1 MAKMLTVSGKSAFM
15 MRRADQMEDN
25 TKITSLD
32 DIYDGDNATGKFAL
46 TGDHFMAIGVDVL
59 SGDYEVVV
67 RDGKLA
73 SSATVVDAESLQK
86 FGAALAAAT
95 P

>member
-1 MAKMLTVSGKSAFM
+1 M
-15 MRRADQMEDN
+15 MKLAGHVEDT
-25 TKITSLD
+25 TKIALSD
-32 DIYDGDNATGKFAL
+32 DIYDAENATGKFTL
-46 TGDHFMAIGVDVL
+46 TGDNFMAIGVDVL

-73 SSATVVDAESLQK
+73 SVTTVVDAESLQK
-86 FGAALAAAT
+86 SGTALAVVAAT

>member
-1 MAKMLTVSGKSAFM
+1 MLTVSGKSAFM
-15 MRRADQMEDN
+15 MRLAGQMEDN
-25 TKITSLD
+25 IKITLSD
-32 DIYDGDNATGKFAL
+32 DIYDGDNATSKFAL
-46 TGDHFMAIGVDVL
+46 TGDNFMAIVVDVL

-73 SSATVVDAESLQK
+73 SLTTVVDAESLEK
-86 FGAALAAAT
+86 LGASLAAAT

>member
-1 MAKMLTVSGKSAFM
+1 MLTVSGKSAFM
-15 MRRADQMEDN
+15 MRLAGQMEDN
-25 TKITSLD
+25 TKITLSD

-46 TGDHFMAIGVDVL
+46 TGDNFMAIVVDVL

-67 RDGKLA
+67 KDGELA
-73 SSATVVDAESLQK
+73 SLATVVDAGSLQK
-86 FGAALAAAT
+86 LGAALAAVT

>member
-1 MAKMLTVSGKSAFM
+1 MLTVSGKSAFM
-15 MRRADQMEDN
+15 MRLAGQMEDN
-25 TKITSLD
+25 IKITLSD

-46 TGDHFMAIGVDVL
+46 TGDNFMAIVVDVL

-67 RDGKLA
+67 KDGELA
-73 SSATVVDAESLQK
+73 SLATVVDAGSLQK
-86 FGAALAAAT
+86 LGAALAAVT

>member
-1 MAKMLTVSGKSAFM
+1 MLTVSGKSAFM
-15 MRRADQMEDN
+15 MSLAGQMEDT
-25 TKITSLD
+25 TKITLSD

-46 TGDHFMAIGVDVL
+46 TGDNFMAIVVDVL

-67 RDGKLA
+67 KDGELA
-73 SSATVVDAESLQK
+73 SLATVVDAGSLQK
-86 FGAALAAAT
+86 LGAALAAVT

>member
-1 MAKMLTVSGKSAFM
+1 MLTVSGKSAFM
-15 MRRADQMEDN
+15 MRLAGQMEDN
-25 TKITSLD
+25 IKITLSD

-46 TGDHFMAIGVDVL
+46 TGDNFMAIVVDVL

-67 RDGKLA
+67 KDGELA
-73 SSATVVDAESLQK
+73 SLATVVDAGSLQK
-86 FGAALAAAT
+86 LGAALAAAT

>member
-1 MAKMLTVSGKSAFM
+1 MLTVSGKSAFM
-15 MRRADQMEDN
+15 MRLAGQMEDN
-25 TKITSLD
+25 TKITLSD

-46 TGDHFMAIGVDVL
+46 TGDNFMAIVVDVL

-67 RDGKLA
+67 KDGELA
-73 SSATVVDAESLQK
+73 SLATVVDAGSLQK
-86 FGAALAAAT
+86 LGAVLAAVT

>member
-1 MAKMLTVSGKSAFM
+1 MLTVSRKSAFM
-15 MRRADQMEDN
+15 MRLAGQMEDN
-25 TKITSLD
+25 IKITLSD

-46 TGDHFMAIGVDVL
+46 TGDNFMAIGVYVL

-67 RDGKLA
+67 KDGELA
-73 SSATVVDAESLQK
+73 SLATVVDAGSLQK
-86 FGAALAAAT
+86 LGAALAAVT

>member
-15 MRRADQMEDN
+15 MRLAGQMEDN
-25 TKITSLD
+25 IKITLSD

-46 TGDHFMAIGVDVL
+46 TGDNFMAIGVDVL

-67 RDGKLA
+67 KDGELA
-73 SSATVVDAESLQK
+73 SLATVVDAGSLQK
-86 FGAALAAAT
+86 LGAALAAVT

>member
-1 MAKMLTVSGKSAFM
+1 
-15 MRRADQMEDN
+15 MEET
-25 TKITSLD
+25 TKIASSD
-32 DIYDGDNATGKFAL
+32 DIYDPENATGKFAL
-46 TGDHFMAIGVDVL
+46 TGDNFMAIGVDVL

-73 SSATVVDAESLQK
+73 SLTTVVDAESLQK
-86 FGAALAAAT
+86 SGTALAAAAAT

>member
-1 MAKMLTVSGKSAFM
+1 MSTVSGKSAFM
-15 MRRADQMEDN
+15 MRLAGQMEDN
-25 TKITSLD
+25 TKITLSD

-46 TGDHFMAIGVDVL
+46 TGDNFMAIVVDVL

-67 RDGKLA
+67 KDGELA
-73 SSATVVDAESLQK
+73 SLATVVDAGSLQK
-86 FGAALAAAT
+86 LGAGLAAVT